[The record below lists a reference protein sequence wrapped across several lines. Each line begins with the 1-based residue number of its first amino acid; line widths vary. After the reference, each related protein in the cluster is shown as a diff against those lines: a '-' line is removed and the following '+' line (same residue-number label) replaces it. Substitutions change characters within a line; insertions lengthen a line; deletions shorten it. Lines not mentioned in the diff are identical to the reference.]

1 MSSYCDSDVVK
12 NTLTLSGTT
21 FADDDIDAAISAASD
36 AINDYCNRVFDR
48 DLTETVERV
57 YTPQST
63 ELVLIDDLVEL
74 VTLETDQDGD
84 GVHERTWTIS
94 KEFVLD
100 PANALADGQAYTQL
114 CLNPYR
120 ASVPFPAWSPQS
132 VKVTGKFG
140 WPGGVP
146 PKVTEAAQLLT
157 NRLVKRKREAP
168 FGVAGMSDMGA
179 AVRIVHTDPD
189 YANLLRRLVRTDFAR
204 A

>member
-1 MSSYCDSDVVK
+1 MSAYCDSDVIK
-12 NTLTLSGTT
+12 ATLTLTNTT
-21 FADDDIDAAISAASD
+21 FADDDIDAAIAAASD

-48 DLTETVERV
+48 DLDTEVTRI

-63 ELVLIDDLVEL
+63 ELCFIDDLVEL
-74 VTLETDQDGD
+74 ATLETDQDGD
-84 GVHERTWTIS
+84 GNHERTWTLGS
-94 KEFVLD
+94 EFVLD

-114 CLNPYR
+114 CLNTYR

-157 NRLVKRKREAP
+157 NRLVKRVREAP
-168 FGVAGMSDMGA
+168 FGVAGVSAMGE
-179 AVRIVHTDPD
+179 AVRIVRTDPD